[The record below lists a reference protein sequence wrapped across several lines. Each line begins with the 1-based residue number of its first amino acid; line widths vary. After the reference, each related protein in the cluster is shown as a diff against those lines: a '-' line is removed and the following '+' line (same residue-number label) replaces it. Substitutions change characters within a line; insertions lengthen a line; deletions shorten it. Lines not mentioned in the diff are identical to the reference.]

1 MEKIETENIDLK
13 VKLMTDFHAFENSLN
28 GEAGSSFHKIRQDA
42 IASFNA
48 MGFPLKKHEEWKYT
62 NLNPVL
68 KHDYKQGYELT
79 GTRLTK
85 DDIENLMIKS
95 SGINLLIFVN
105 GQFEKNISNIVSN
118 DEDIFIGSFSEG
130 MNKFSKIIENHFAKY
145 ADYKTHALV
154 ALNTAFA
161 KEGAFVYVRKNS
173 EVKEPVHILNISDAR
188 NENYFSQPRNLI
200 IAEEG
205 ASVNVIE
212 DYHTI
217 GDKHSF
223 TNAVTEIFCDKNS
236 KVEHYKI
243 QNDGDNSYHIGT
255 SQVMQEKD
263 SRFSNTTISW
273 GGAITRN
280 DLNSVF
286 NDSNTECHFYGL
298 YMLTQNQHVDN
309 HTLADH
315 KMPHCYSNELYK
327 GILDDR
333 STGVFNGKIM
343 VREDAQK
350 TNAYQSNNNILLSN
364 DATIYSKPQLEIFAD
379 DVKCSHGATTGQLNE
394 EEMFYLQSRGISK
407 DHARTLLLYA
417 YASDV
422 IDSVKVGELKDLLVK
437 KLEKKLKK

>member
-13 VKLMTDFHAFENSLN
+13 VKLLTEFQTFENSLN
-28 GEAGSSFHKIRQDA
+28 GEAGSSFHRIRQDA
-42 IASFNA
+42 ISNFNT
-48 MGFPLKKHEEWKYT
+48 MGFPVKKHEEWKYT
-62 NLNPVL
+62 NLNPIL
-68 KHDYKQGYELT
+68 KHNFKQAFELT
-79 GTRLTK
+79 NTNLTK
-85 DDIENLMIKS
+85 DDIENFIIKS
-95 SGINLLIFVN
+95 TGINLLVFVN
-105 GQFEKNISNIVSN
+105 GQFEKGLSNIVSN
-118 DEDIFIGSFSEG
+118 DDNIFIGSFSDG
-130 MNKFSKIIENHFAKY
+130 KKKYSHVIENHFAKY
-145 ADYKTHALV
+145 ADYKTHSLV

-161 KEGAFVYVRKNS
+161 KDGAFVYVKKNV

-223 TNAVTEIFCDKNS
+223 TNVVTEIFCDKNS

-243 QNDGDNSYHIGT
+243 QNDNENAYHIGT

-263 SRFSNTTISW
+263 SRFSNTTVSW
-273 GGAITRN
+273 GGSITRN

-286 NDSNTECHFYGL
+286 NDTNTECHFFGL
-298 YMLTQNQHVDN
+298 YLLTGKQHVDN

-350 TNAYQSNNNILLSN
+350 TNAYQSNNNILLSD

-394 EEMFYLQSRGISK
+394 EEMFYLQSRGIGK
-407 DHARTLLLYA
+407 DHARTLLLHA

-422 IDSVKVGELKDLLVK
+422 IDSVKVGELKDMLVK
-437 KLEKKLKK
+437 KLENKLKK